1 MYAAYDTIGFMKR
14 LSFWVTLGLAC
25 LLSAILAFWG
35 VRLAEKAP
43 PVIPLTPVE
52 PAPRLDYSLQARLFG
67 AGVQTATAANISIRL
82 AGVIAPG
89 STQGRGIAVLGV
101 ESKPMRAFRTGDEI
115 APGIRLLEVQAT
127 RVVIEQNGVRSEVLL
142 PPQNA
147 RAVTGS

>member
-1 MYAAYDTIGFMKR
+1 MKR
-14 LSFWVTLGLAC
+14 LSFWITLGLAC

-35 VRLAEKAP
+35 VRLAENAP
-43 PVIPLTPVE
+43 PVIPLTPPD

-89 STQGRGIAVLGV
+89 SAQGRGIAVLAV

-142 PPQNA
+142 PPLNA

>member
-1 MYAAYDTIGFMKR
+1 MFAACDTIGLMKR
-14 LSFWVTLGLAC
+14 LSFWITLGLAC

-43 PVIPLTPVE
+43 PVIPLTPPD
-52 PAPRLDYSLQARLFG
+52 PAPKLDYSLQARLFG
-67 AGVQTATAANISIRL
+67 AGVQTGAVANISIRL

-89 STQGRGIAVLGV
+89 SAQGRGVAVLAV

-142 PPQNA
+142 PA
-147 RAVTGS
+147 SATRSVAVN